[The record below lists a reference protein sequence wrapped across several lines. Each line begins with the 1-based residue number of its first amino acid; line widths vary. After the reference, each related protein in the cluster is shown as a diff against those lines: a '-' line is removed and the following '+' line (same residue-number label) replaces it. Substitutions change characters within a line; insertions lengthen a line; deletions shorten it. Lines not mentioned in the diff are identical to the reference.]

1 MLFVDA
7 MILLIDSLI
16 VVTAILII
24 PIAIGVFI
32 YNNSNDFRIDD
43 DE

>member
-7 MILLIDSLI
+7 MLLLIDSLI
-16 VVTAILII
+16 VVTAIMII
-24 PIAIGVFI
+24 PIAVGMFV
-32 YNNSNDFRIDD
+32 YNNSNDFRLD

>member
-1 MLFVDA
+1 MLLVDA

-16 VVTAILII
+16 VVTAIMIV

-32 YNNSNDFRIDD
+32 YNNSSEFRIDD
-43 DE
+43 

>member
-7 MILLIDSLI
+7 MLLLIDSLI
-16 VVTAILII
+16 VMTAIMII
-24 PIAIGVFI
+24 PIVVVGLL
-32 YNNSNDFRIDD
+32 YNNDFRMD